1 MEFYTNT
8 GIDILC
14 RLIIYSIQ
22 TTQKTKKM
30 EKNAKISF
38 CLDSQT
44 VEALREEFKARKTV
58 IDKWRNDPE
67 AKNTSKRIGELIS
80 ALDKGEEII
89 FNSEVF
95 EDEEF
100 LEDFTDELIAIID
113 YFFVDWKQCE
123 GVVRLATLFCL

>member
-1 MEFYTNT
+1 
-8 GIDILC
+8 
-14 RLIIYSIQ
+14 
-22 TTQKTKKM
+22 M

-44 VEALREEFKARKTV
+44 VEALREEFMARKNV
-58 IDKWRNDPE
+58 IDKCCNDPE
-67 AKNTSKRIGELIS
+67 TKKTSQKIGELIS

-100 LEDFTDELIAIID
+100 LEDFTDEVVALID

>member
-1 MEFYTNT
+1 LEFYTNT